1 MREGGSEGHRR
12 AGQRVWRRGD
22 RDEVDQGRA
31 LEGQRGRHHD
41 PHREEEWGQNLVH
54 VYGLTLSG
62 AIQPMHSYP
71 RKVRCDYQVANGT
84 SELLAE
90 FERSGEEQILAP
102 GGGFYAFVE
111 DFRGGNARIDR
122 GGRHEL
128 FTRRIEQL
136 HIN

>member
-1 MREGGSEGHRR
+1 MREGGPEGRRR

-41 PHREEEWGQNLVH
+41 PHREEDWRQNLV
-54 VYGLTLSG
+54 YGITSSG
-62 AIQPMHSYP
+62 AIQPIHP
-71 RKVRCDYQVANGT
+71 CTRKVRCDYQVANGT

-111 DFRGGNARIDR
+111 DFRGGNARMDR
-122 GGRHEL
+122 
-128 FTRRIEQL
+128 
-136 HIN
+136 

>member
-1 MREGGSEGHRR
+1 MREGGPEGHRR

-41 PHREEEWGQNLVH
+41 PHREEDWRQNLVC
-54 VYGLTLSG
+54 GITLSG
-62 AIQPMHSYP
+62 AIQPIHPYP

-122 GGRHEL
+122 FHAMN
-128 FTRRIEQL
+128 FSQD
-136 HIN
+136 